1 MTTITTITAQIDALT
16 LSLADVPG
24 RAPQDAQNAAT
35 LLNFTT
41 ANLYASRHGDTPK
54 IMLRSLER
62 RGVDP
67 TEAEAVSRALGAL
80 ALRLGAVLGRSQT
93 CPVAAQEP
101 ILATRGDGR
110 AR

>member
-1 MTTITTITAQIDALT
+1 MTTTTITTITSQIDALT

-62 RGVDP
+62 RGVNP
-67 TEAEAVSRALGAL
+67 AEAEAVSRALGAL
-80 ALRLGAVLGRSQT
+80 ALRLGAVLGRGAGACQAVS
-93 CPVAAQEP
+93 VALEGSKAYHE
-101 ILATRGDGR
+101 
-110 AR
+110 